1 VLRVD
6 AQSKVVMTKVA
17 VGRRVGDRI
26 EIVSGLDPQARV
38 VASGG
43 GFLSDGDTVRVIEPA
58 AGAVPA
64 ATPTATPTAAK
75 R

>member
-1 VLRVD
+1 
-6 AQSKVVMTKVA
+6 MTKVL
-17 VGRRVGDRI
+17 VGRRVGERI

-43 GFLSDGDTVRVIEPA
+43 GFLSDGDTVRVVDGAAATAPPA
-58 AGAVPA
+58 A
-64 ATPTATPTAAK
+64 PTAAK